1 MALRV
6 LELKKKI
13 DEYRSKIA
21 AGEEK
26 LSGFSIRSAELN
38 EKIEN
43 AETEEEKESI
53 EAEIDAFNSE
63 KADVEKEVEK
73 LRDLV
78 DETEAELDEIE
89 SKQPSSNKRTIE
101 RKIEKMDINEIRSSE
116 AYINAYANYIKT
128 GKADEVRAL
137 LTENADTNGQLPV
150 PSIVDGIVRTAW
162 DRETIMSAV
171 NKTYLKGNVKVGFEI
186 SATGAVVHKE
196 GASAPAEETLQ
207 LGIVTM
213 IPTNIKKWITVS
225 DEAISLNGEAFL
237 NYIYSELTY
246 QIAKKAADM
255 VVTAISTA
263 PAASSATAAGQA
275 EISAPIAQNTIVTA
289 LGKISDEAANPV
301 IIMNKATYSD
311 FKTEQYSGQFNVDI
325 FEGLEVKFNN
335 TLPAYSS
342 ASPGDVYAI
351 VGDLSRGIQA
361 NLPNGDTI
369 DFIYD
374 ELSLAEKDLVKIV
387 GKEYVGIGVVMPNA
401 FCNIKKSGVG

>member
-6 LELKKKI
+6 LELKKKL
-13 DEYRSKIA
+13 DEYRAKIA

-26 LSGFSIRSAELN
+26 LSGFSVRSAELN

-43 AETEEEKESI
+43 AETEEEKGSI

-150 PSIVDGIVRTAW
+150 PSIVDGIVKTAW

-186 SATGAVVHKE
+186 SATGAVIHKE
-196 GASAPAEETLQ
+196 GTAAPAEETLQ

-213 IPTNIKKWITVS
+213 IPANIKKWITVS

-255 VVTAISTA
+255 LVTAISTA
-263 PAASSATAAGQA
+263 PATSTATAAGQA
-275 EISAPIAQNTIVTA
+275 ELTAAIAQDTIVSA

-301 IIMNKATYSD
+301 VIMNKATYSA
-311 FKTEQYSGQFNVDI
+311 FKAAQYSGNFNADI

-342 ASPGDVYAI
+342 ASTGNVYAI
-351 VGDLSRGIQA
+351 VGDLSRGAQV

-387 GKEYVGIGVVMPNA
+387 GKEYVGIGVVAPNA
-401 FCNIKKSGVG
+401 FCNIKKPASA

>member
-6 LELKKKI
+6 LELKKKL
-13 DEYRSKIA
+13 DEYRAKIA

-26 LSGFSIRSAELN
+26 LSGFSVRSAELN

-43 AETEEEKESI
+43 AETEEEKGSI

-150 PSIVDGIVRTAW
+150 PSIVDGIVKTAW

-196 GASAPAEETLQ
+196 GASAPTEETLQ

-213 IPTNIKKWITVS
+213 IPANIKKWITVS

-263 PAASSATAAGQA
+263 PTASSATAAGQA
-275 EISAPIAQNTIVTA
+275 EITAPIAQNTIVTA

-311 FKTEQYSGQFNVDI
+311 FKTEQYSGNFNADI

-342 ASPGDVYAI
+342 ASNGSVYAI
-351 VGDLSRGIQA
+351 VGDLSRGVQV
-361 NLPNGDTI
+361 NLPNGDMI

-387 GKEYVGIGVVMPNA
+387 GKEYVGIGVVAPNA
-401 FCNIKKSGVG
+401 FCNIKKPSIA

>member
-13 DEYRSKIA
+13 DEYRAKIA

-26 LSGFSIRSAELN
+26 LSGFSIRSAELD

-63 KADVEKEVEK
+63 KADIEEEVEK

-150 PSIVDGIVRTAW
+150 PSIVDGIVKTAW

-196 GASAPAEETLQ
+196 GASAPTEETLQ

-213 IPTNIKKWITVS
+213 IPANIKKWITVS

-311 FKTEQYSGQFNVDI
+311 FKTEQYSGKFNADI

-342 ASPGDVYAI
+342 ASKDNVYAI
-351 VGDLSRGIQA
+351 VGDLSRGAQV

-387 GKEYVGIGVVMPNA
+387 GKEYVGIGVVAPNA
-401 FCNIKKSGVG
+401 FCKIKKPAIS

>member
-6 LELKKKI
+6 LELKKKL
-13 DEYRSKIA
+13 DEYRAKIA

-26 LSGFSIRSAELN
+26 LSGFSIRSDELN

-275 EISAPIAQNTIVTA
+275 EISAPIAKNTIVTA

-311 FKTEQYSGQFNVDI
+311 FKTEQYNGNFNADI

-342 ASPGDVYAI
+342 ASTGNVYAI

-361 NLPNGDTI
+361 NLPNVDTI

-401 FCNIKKSGVG
+401 FCNIKKSGVK

>member
-6 LELKKKI
+6 LELKKKL
-13 DEYRSKIA
+13 DEYRAKIA

-26 LSGFSIRSAELN
+26 LSGFSIRSDELN

-275 EISAPIAQNTIVTA
+275 EISAPIAKNTIVTA

-311 FKTEQYSGQFNVDI
+311 FKTEQYNGNFNADI

-342 ASPGDVYAI
+342 ASTGNVYAI

-401 FCNIKKSGVG
+401 FCNIKKSGVK

>member
-6 LELKKKI
+6 LELKKKL
-13 DEYRSKIA
+13 DEYRAKIA

-26 LSGFSIRSAELN
+26 LSGFSVRSAELN

-43 AETEEEKESI
+43 AETEEEKGSI

-186 SATGAVVHKE
+186 SATGAVVHRE
-196 GASAPAEETLQ
+196 GGTAASEETLQ

-213 IPTNIKKWITVS
+213 IPANIKKWITVS

-255 VVTAISTA
+255 LVIAISTA

-275 EISAPIAQNTIVTA
+275 ELTAAIAQDTIVSA
-289 LGKISDEAANPV
+289 LGKLSDEAVNPV
-301 IIMNKATYSD
+301 VIMNKATYSA
-311 FKTEQYSGQFNVDI
+311 FKAAQYSGNFNADI

-342 ASPGDVYAI
+342 ASTGNVYAI
-351 VGDLSRGIQA
+351 VGDLSRGAQV

-369 DFIYD
+369 DFVYD

-387 GKEYVGIGVVMPNA
+387 GKEYVGIGVVAPNA
-401 FCNIKKSGVG
+401 FCKIKKPASV

>member
-6 LELKKKI
+6 LELKKKL
-13 DEYRSKIA
+13 DEYRAKIA

-26 LSGFSIRSAELN
+26 LSGFSVRSAELN

-43 AETEEEKESI
+43 AETEEEKGSI

-213 IPTNIKKWITVS
+213 IPANIKKWITVS

-263 PAASSATAAGQA
+263 PTASSATAAGQA
-275 EISAPIAQNTIVTA
+275 GITAPIAQNTIVTA

-311 FKTEQYSGQFNVDI
+311 FKTEQYSGKFNADI

-342 ASPGDVYAI
+342 ASNGSVYAI
-351 VGDLSRGIQA
+351 VGDLSRGVQV

-387 GKEYVGIGVVMPNA
+387 GKEYVGIGVVAPNA
-401 FCNIKKSGVG
+401 FCNIKKPNIA